1 MRRTE
6 FLENEL
12 AEAKFDIIGLS
23 CRVTRAEDLSRDLE
37 DKLTDLEKENSG
49 LRNKIKMLE
58 VLVQNKADLIEQLEG
73 KLNDLGNDNDKLHYR
88 LDDALEEIST
98 LEERLNYERKW

>member
-12 AEAKFDIIGLS
+12 AEAKFEIIGLS
-23 CRVTRAEDLSRDLE
+23 CRVTRAEDLSREFDEQITALKLE
-37 DKLTDLEKENSG
+37 NEG
-49 LRNKIKMLE
+49 LRKLVKTLEIMTQSKIE
-58 VLVQNKADLIEQLEG
+58 LIEQLESEI
-73 KLNDLGNDNDKLHYR
+73 NDLGEDNDRLRYR

-98 LEERLNYERKW
+98 LEERLNDER

>member
-23 CRVTRAEDLSRDLE
+23 CRVTRAEDEARDLDE
-37 DKLTDLEKENSG
+37 QVSELKNKIKSLESLLEN
-49 LRNKIKMLE
+49 RNKI
-58 VLVQNKADLIEQLEG
+58 I
-73 KLNDLGNDNDKLHYR
+73 
-88 LDDALEEIST
+88 
-98 LEERLNYERKW
+98 ERLNEDISEMSDDANNLIFKLDCAVLRISELEDRLIER